1 MTTLDIILSSPA
13 ATALLILLAGSG
25 VALALAIAIGAWV
38 SQLKHSIR
46 RRPRLH
52 TGVWRAA
59 LY

>member
-13 ATALLILLAGSG
+13 ATALLILLAGGG
-25 VALALAIAIGAWV
+25 VTLALAIAIGAWV
-38 SQLKHSIR
+38 SQLKQSIR

-59 LY
+59 LN